1 VRYQRFL
8 DISQA
13 TDLPTFQQRLLD
25 FASELEFGLISAN
38 MVVEFPDKT
47 TSFSMI
53 HNAPSG
59 FAEAATKFDEN
70 TRRDPVFQRL
80 KRESVP
86 FVYDQS
92 VYVNAGAGD
101 LWEEQAPFGY
111 KTGIAVALH
120 IPGGKHFMLG
130 FDRHEPLPA
139 RDEDLTRLLADL
151 QLAAVHA
158 QDAASRLLMPS
169 APSREKPSLT
179 RRELE
184 ILKWTAAGKT
194 AAETAT
200 ILCISSHTVTYHMRT
215 ILHKLNA
222 SNKHKAVLNAMAHG
236 LI

>member
-8 DISQA
+8 DISQSA
-13 TDLPTFQQRLLD
+13 DLSTFQQRLID
-25 FASELEFGLISAN
+25 FAAELEFGLISAN
-38 MVVEFPDKT
+38 MIVEFPDK
-47 TSFSMI
+47 SRNFSMI
-53 HNAPSG
+53 HNAPAG
-59 FAEAATKFDEN
+59 FAEAATKADES
-70 TRRDPVFQRL
+70 TRRDPVLQRL

-111 KTGIAVALH
+111 KNGIAVSLH
-120 IPGGKHFMLG
+120 IPGGKQFMLG
-130 FDRHEPLPA
+130 FDRSEPLPS

-158 QDAASRLLMPS
+158 QDAASRLLLPPPP
-169 APSREKPSLT
+169 AQARPSLT

-194 AAETAT
+194 AGETAT

-215 ILHKLNA
+215 ILQKLNA
-222 SNKHKAVLNAMAHG
+222 SNKHKAVLNAMAQG